1 MKEIG
6 ISFGIGAALGA
17 GFIKTFSTASK
28 GISGLNQEIIKLQR
42 TQKLL
47 EKYDGDKKALKE
59 KIEVIKKTKLAI
71 AELKTSMKDEKNQT
85 AENAKALQ
93 NLEKK
98 LNSLNSSYS
107 TELKHVRE
115 TAKVLRDKKVDLSN
129 TTEKYKELKKEIDRA
144 AEASKRFAKAE
155 ASKQVADKFSKIG
168 GTSIKMGAAGVGLL
182 YKPVQQA
189 ISAESNFAAVKK
201 QFNFKDKD
209 EEENFKKELHKIITE
224 KKIAIGLDELYAAAA
239 NAGQTGLDKDEA
251 IQYIELA
258 SKMGM
263 AFDMNREEAANAMF
277 NMKNSLNLSYDELV
291 ELTDRI
297 NYLGDVTN
305 SNAPTMTD
313 FMNRV
318 GSIGKVAGFSEKQVL
333 ALGASLTEQGMEAE
347 VAATGARKIL
357 VALNKGSAGTKS
369 QQEMFKSL
377 GIDPI
382 KLAKLAQED
391 SEKALFL
398 VFDKINAQ
406 KKEKRVAILTQ
417 LFGQEGLDASS
428 KFLNNLD
435 KVKENFNKVNG
446 DDAKGSVDKEA
457 DIKRGTTENQLAIT
471 MGKLSIAGSQ
481 LGALLLPEINKI
493 ITGFSNLLTKIT
505 EFQQLHPEGFKTFM
519 KIFGYGSV
527 ALLGFGSAL
536 KLISGGINMY
546 SNYMKVA
553 GFMTEHKFGTKIFS
567 VGKKLIGGVGKIA
580 KGFKALSLTVL
591 ASPVTWIIAGI
602 LALVAA
608 GYLLYKNW
616 DTVKA
621 KAAELKDKVVELI
634 DKFWFFMGP
643 LGWIVKAGMTV
654 YRNWDTIKQ
663 KAGELKDKIA
673 NMVTNILLKWD
684 SFKAATKE
692 ILGNVFKWMEDKWNN
707 LKEVGA
713 AVADFFTGIFDSISS
728 GIDKAIG
735 FGKKLLFI
743 GSDEEKAPP
752 GRRGYSTQP
761 NVKTYSYGGRGD
773 IPKYALGGIVN
784 SPTLAWVGEGG
795 NSESIIPH
803 DNSQRSLNLWEK
815 TGRLIGAY
823 ESSNN
828 SSSFTFTYSPVIY
841 TNDSQNID
849 NTLKKNKDE
858 AFDEF
863 KNMMKKYEREN
874 IRRGNGR

>member
-17 GFIKTFSTASK
+17 GFVKTFSTASK

-71 AELKTSMKDEKNQT
+71 AELKKSMKDEKNQT
-85 AENAKALQ
+85 TENAKVLQ

-115 TAKVLRDKKVDLSN
+115 TAKVLRDKKVDISN
-129 TTEKYKELKKEIDRA
+129 TAKTYKELQKEIDRA
-144 AEASKRFAKAE
+144 NEASKRFAKAE

-201 QFNFKDKD
+201 QFDFKDKA

-239 NAGQTGLDKDEA
+239 NAGQTGLNKDEA

-277 NMKNSLNLSYDELV
+277 NMRNSLNLSYDGLV

-297 NYLGDVTN
+297 NYLGDKTGA
-305 SNAPTMTD
+305 SASAITD
-313 FMNRV
+313 FTNRV
-318 GSIGKVAGFSEKQVL
+318 GSIGKVAGFSEKQVA
-333 ALGASLTEQGMEAE
+333 ALGASLIEQGMEAE

-357 VALNKGSAGTKS
+357 VALSKGNATTKN
-369 QQEMFKSL
+369 QAEVYKSL
-377 GIDPI
+377 GIDPV
-382 KLAKLAQED
+382 KLAKIAQED
-391 SEKALFL
+391 SEKALFM
-398 VFDKINAQ
+398 VFNEI
-406 KKEKRVAILTQ
+406 KKKSKDEQTAILTQ
-417 LFGQEGLDASS
+417 LFGQEGLDAGS
-428 KFLNNLD
+428 KFLTNMD
-435 KVKENFNKVNG
+435 KLKENLNKVNG
-446 DDAKGSVDKEA
+446 DEAKGSVDKEA

-505 EFQQLHPEGFKTFM
+505 EFQRLHPEGFKTFM

-546 SNYMKVA
+546 SNYMKIA

-567 VGKKLIGGVGKIA
+567 VGKKLLGGVGKIA

-621 KAAELKDKVVELI
+621 KAIELKDKVVGLI
-634 DKFWFFMGP
+634 DKFWFLMGP

-654 YRNWDTIKQ
+654 YRNWDTIKE

-684 SFKAATKE
+684 NFKAATKE
-692 ILGNVFKWMEDKWNN
+692 ILGNVFKWMEDKWNSI
-707 LKEVGA
+707 KEVGA
-713 AVADFFTGIFDSISS
+713 AVADFFIGIFDKIKS
-728 GIDKAIG
+728 GFETVVG
-735 FGKKLLFI
+735 WGKKILFI

-752 GRRGYSTQP
+752 GRRGYSQP
-761 NVKTYSYGGRGD
+761 NTKTYSYGGRGD
-773 IPKYALGGIVN
+773 IPKYALGGIVT

-795 NSESIIPH
+795 SSESIIPH

-815 TGRLIGAY
+815 TGKLIGAY

-841 TNDSQNID
+841 ANDSQNID
-849 NTLKKNKDE
+849 NTLRKNKDE

>member
-115 TAKVLRDKKVDLSN
+115 TAKVLRDKKVDISN
-129 TTEKYKELKKEIDRA
+129 TAKTYKELQKEIDRA
-144 AEASKRFAKAE
+144 NEASKRFAKAE
-155 ASKQVADKFSKIG
+155 SSKKIADRFSKIG
-168 GTSIKMGAAGVGLL
+168 GTSMKVGAAGLGLM

-189 ISAESNFAAVKK
+189 INAESNFAAVKK
-201 QFNFKDKD
+201 QFDFKDKD

-239 NAGQTGLDKDEA
+239 NAGQTGLNKDEA

-277 NMKNSLNLSYDELV
+277 NMRNSLNLSYDGLV

-297 NYLGDVTN
+297 NYLGDKTGA
-305 SNAPTMTD
+305 SAPAITD
-313 FMNRV
+313 FVNRI
-318 GSIGKVAGFSEKQVL
+318 GSIGKVAGFSEKQVA
-333 ALGASLTEQGMEAE
+333 ALGASLIEQGMEAE

-357 VALNKGSAGTKS
+357 VALSKGNATTKN
-369 QQEMFKSL
+369 QAEVYKSL
-377 GIDPI
+377 GIDPV
-382 KLAKLAQED
+382 KLAKIAQED
-391 SEKALFL
+391 SEKALFM
-398 VFDKINAQ
+398 VFNEI
-406 KKEKRVAILTQ
+406 KKKSKDEQTAILTQ
-417 LFGQEGLDASS
+417 LFGQEGLDAGS
-428 KFLNNLD
+428 KFLNNMD
-435 KVKENFNKVNG
+435 KLKENLNKVNG
-446 DDAKGSVDKEA
+446 EEAKGSVDKEA

-481 LGALLLPEINKI
+481 LGALLLPEISKI
-493 ITGFSNLLTKIT
+493 ITSFSNLLTKIT

-536 KLISGGINMY
+536 KIISGGINMY

-621 KAAELKDKVVELI
+621 KAAELKDKVVGLI

-684 SFKAATKE
+684 NFKAATKE
-692 ILGNVFKWMEDKWNN
+692 ILGNVFKWMEDKWNSI
-707 LKEVGA
+707 KEVGA
-713 AVADFFTGIFDSISS
+713 AVADFFTGIFDKIKS
-728 GIDKAIG
+728 GFDTVVG
-735 FGKKLLFI
+735 WGKKLLFI
-743 GSDEEKAPP
+743 GSDEKKAPP

-815 TGRLIGAY
+815 TGKLIGAY

>member
-115 TAKVLRDKKVDLSN
+115 TAKVLRDKKVDISN
-129 TTEKYKELKKEIDRA
+129 TAKTYKELQKEIDRA
-144 AEASKRFAKAE
+144 NEASKRFAKAE
-155 ASKQVADKFSKIG
+155 SSKKVADRFSKIG
-168 GTSIKMGAAGVGLL
+168 GTSMKVGAAGLGLM

-189 ISAESNFAAVKK
+189 INAESNFAAVKK
-201 QFNFKDKD
+201 QFDFKDKD

-239 NAGQTGLDKDEA
+239 NAGQTGLNKDEA

-277 NMKNSLNLSYDELV
+277 NMRNSLNLSYDGLV

-297 NYLGDVTN
+297 NYLGDKTGA
-305 SNAPTMTD
+305 SAPAITD
-313 FMNRV
+313 FVNRI
-318 GSIGKVAGFSEKQVL
+318 GSIGKVAGFSEKQVA
-333 ALGASLTEQGMEAE
+333 ALGASLIEQGMEAE

-357 VALNKGSAGTKS
+357 VALSKGNATTKN
-369 QQEMFKSL
+369 QAEVYKSL
-377 GIDPI
+377 GIDPV
-382 KLAKLAQED
+382 KLAKIAQED
-391 SEKALFL
+391 SEKALFM
-398 VFDKINAQ
+398 VFNEI
-406 KKEKRVAILTQ
+406 KKKSKDEQTAILTQ
-417 LFGQEGLDASS
+417 LFGQEGLDAGS
-428 KFLNNLD
+428 KFLNNMD
-435 KVKENFNKVNG
+435 KLKENLNKVNG
-446 DDAKGSVDKEA
+446 EEAKGSVDKEA

-493 ITGFSNLLTKIT
+493 ITSFSNLLTKIT

-536 KLISGGINMY
+536 KIISGGINMY

-621 KAAELKDKVVELI
+621 KAAELKDKVVGLI

-654 YRNWDTIKQ
+654 YRNWDAIKQ

-684 SFKAATKE
+684 NFKAATKE
-692 ILGNVFKWMEDKWNN
+692 ILGNVFKWMEDKWNSI
-707 LKEVGA
+707 KEVGA
-713 AVADFFTGIFDSISS
+713 AVADFFTGIFDKIKS
-728 GIDKAIG
+728 GFDTVVG
-735 FGKKLLFI
+735 WGKKLLFI
-743 GSDEEKAPP
+743 GSDEKKAPP

-784 SPTLAWVGEGG
+784 SPTLAWVGEGE

-828 SSSFTFTYSPVIY
+828 SNSFTFTYSPVIY
-841 TNDSQNID
+841 ANDSQNID

>member
-85 AENAKALQ
+85 AENVKALQ

-115 TAKVLRDKKVDLSN
+115 TAKVLRDKKVDISN
-129 TTEKYKELKKEIDRA
+129 TAKTYKELQKEIDRA
-144 AEASKRFAKAE
+144 NEASKRFAKAE
-155 ASKQVADKFSKIG
+155 SSKKVADRFSKIG
-168 GTSIKMGAAGVGLL
+168 GTSMKVGAAGLGLM

-189 ISAESNFAAVKK
+189 INAESNFAAVKK
-201 QFNFKDKD
+201 QFDFKDKD

-239 NAGQTGLDKDEA
+239 NAGQTGLNKDEA

-277 NMKNSLNLSYDELV
+277 NMRNSLNLSYDGLV

-297 NYLGDVTN
+297 NYLGDKTGA
-305 SNAPTMTD
+305 SAPAITD
-313 FMNRV
+313 FVNRI
-318 GSIGKVAGFSEKQVL
+318 GSIGKVAGFSEKQVA
-333 ALGASLTEQGMEAE
+333 ALGASLIEQGMEAE

-357 VALNKGSAGTKS
+357 VALSKGNATTKN
-369 QQEMFKSL
+369 QAEVYKSL
-377 GIDPI
+377 GIDPV
-382 KLAKLAQED
+382 KLAKIAQED
-391 SEKALFL
+391 SEKALFM
-398 VFDKINAQ
+398 VFNEI
-406 KKEKRVAILTQ
+406 KKKSKDEQTAILTQ
-417 LFGQEGLDASS
+417 LFGQEGLDAGS
-428 KFLNNLD
+428 KFLNNMD
-435 KVKENFNKVNG
+435 KLKENLNKVNG
-446 DDAKGSVDKEA
+446 EEAKGSVDKEA

-493 ITGFSNLLTKIT
+493 ITSFSNLLTKIT

-536 KLISGGINMY
+536 KIISGGINMY

-621 KAAELKDKVVELI
+621 KAAELKDKVVGLI

-684 SFKAATKE
+684 NFKAATKE
-692 ILGNVFKWMEDKWNN
+692 ILGNVFKWMEDKWNSI
-707 LKEVGA
+707 KEVGA
-713 AVADFFTGIFDSISS
+713 AVADFFTGIFDKIKS
-728 GIDKAIG
+728 GFDTVVG
-735 FGKKLLFI
+735 WGKKLLFI
-743 GSDEEKAPP
+743 GSDEKKAPP

-841 TNDSQNID
+841 ANDSQNID

>member
-6 ISFGIGAALGA
+6 ISFGIGAALGV
-17 GFIKTFSTASK
+17 GFTKTFSTASK

-115 TAKVLRDKKVDLSN
+115 TAKVLRDKKVDISN
-129 TTEKYKELKKEIDRA
+129 TAKTYKELQKEIDRA
-144 AEASKRFAKAE
+144 SEASKKFAKAE
-155 ASKQVADKFSKIG
+155 SSKKVADRFSKIG
-168 GTSIKMGAAGVGLL
+168 GTSMKAGAAGLGLM

-189 ISAESNFAAVKK
+189 INAESNFAAVKK
-201 QFNFKDKD
+201 QFDFKDKD

-239 NAGQTGLDKDEA
+239 NAGQTGLNKDEA

-277 NMKNSLNLSYDELV
+277 NMRNSLNLSYNGLV

-297 NYLGDVTN
+297 NYLGDKTGA
-305 SNAPTMTD
+305 SAPAITD
-313 FMNRV
+313 FVNRI
-318 GSIGKVAGFSEKQVL
+318 GSIGKVAGFSEKQVA
-333 ALGASLTEQGMEAE
+333 ALGASLIEQGMEAE

-357 VALNKGSAGTKS
+357 VALSKGNATTKN
-369 QQEMFKSL
+369 QAEVYKSL
-377 GIDPI
+377 GIDPV
-382 KLAKLAQED
+382 KLAKIAQED
-391 SEKALFL
+391 SEKALFM
-398 VFDKINAQ
+398 VFNEI
-406 KKEKRVAILTQ
+406 KKKSKDEQTAILTQ
-417 LFGQEGLDASS
+417 LFGQEGLDAGS
-428 KFLNNLD
+428 KFLNNMD
-435 KVKENFNKVNG
+435 KLKENLNKVNG
-446 DDAKGSVDKEA
+446 EEAKGSVDKEA

-481 LGALLLPEINKI
+481 LGALLLPERNKI
-493 ITGFSNLLTKIT
+493 ITSFSNLLTKIT

-536 KLISGGINMY
+536 KIISGGINMY

-621 KAAELKDKVVELI
+621 KAAELKDKVVGLI

-684 SFKAATKE
+684 NFKAATKE
-692 ILGNVFKWMEDKWNN
+692 ILGNVFKWMEDKWNSI
-707 LKEVGA
+707 KEVGA
-713 AVADFFTGIFDSISS
+713 AVADFFTGIFDKIKS
-728 GIDKAIG
+728 GFDTVVG
-735 FGKKLLFI
+735 WGKKLLFI
-743 GSDEEKAPP
+743 GSDEKKAPP
-752 GRRGYSTQP
+752 GRRGDSIQP

-841 TNDSQNID
+841 ANDSQNID

>member
-1 MKEIG
+1 M
-6 ISFGIGAALGA
+6 
-17 GFIKTFSTASK
+17 
-28 GISGLNQEIIKLQR
+28 
-42 TQKLL
+42 
-47 EKYDGDKKALKE
+47 DKLKE
-59 KIEVIKKTKLAI
+59 
-71 AELKTSMKDEKNQT
+71 
-85 AENAKALQ
+85 
-93 NLEKK
+93 NL
-98 LNSLNSSYS
+98 
-107 TELKHVRE
+107 
-115 TAKVLRDKKVDLSN
+115 
-129 TTEKYKELKKEIDRA
+129 
-144 AEASKRFAKAE
+144 
-155 ASKQVADKFSKIG
+155 
-168 GTSIKMGAAGVGLL
+168 
-182 YKPVQQA
+182 
-189 ISAESNFAAVKK
+189 
-201 QFNFKDKD
+201 
-209 EEENFKKELHKIITE
+209 
-224 KKIAIGLDELYAAAA
+224 
-239 NAGQTGLDKDEA
+239 
-251 IQYIELA
+251 
-258 SKMGM
+258 
-263 AFDMNREEAANAMF
+263 
-277 NMKNSLNLSYDELV
+277 
-291 ELTDRI
+291 
-297 NYLGDVTN
+297 
-305 SNAPTMTD
+305 
-313 FMNRV
+313 
-318 GSIGKVAGFSEKQVL
+318 
-333 ALGASLTEQGMEAE
+333 
-347 VAATGARKIL
+347 
-357 VALNKGSAGTKS
+357 
-369 QQEMFKSL
+369 
-377 GIDPI
+377 
-382 KLAKLAQED
+382 
-391 SEKALFL
+391 
-398 VFDKINAQ
+398 
-406 KKEKRVAILTQ
+406 
-417 LFGQEGLDASS
+417 
-428 KFLNNLD
+428 
-435 KVKENFNKVNG
+435 NKVNG
-446 DDAKGSVDKEA
+446 EEAKGSVDKEA

-493 ITGFSNLLTKIT
+493 ITSFSNLLTKIT

-536 KLISGGINMY
+536 KIISGGINMY

-621 KAAELKDKVVELI
+621 KAAELKDKVVGLI

-684 SFKAATKE
+684 NFKAATKE
-692 ILGNVFKWMEDKWNN
+692 ILGNVFKWMEDKWNSI
-707 LKEVGA
+707 KEVGA
-713 AVADFFTGIFDSISS
+713 AVADFFTGIFDKIKS
-728 GIDKAIG
+728 GFDTVVG
-735 FGKKLLFI
+735 WGKKLLFI
-743 GSDEEKAPP
+743 GSDEKKAPP

-828 SSSFTFTYSPVIY
+828 SNSFTFTYSPVIY
-841 TNDSQNID
+841 ANDSQNID

>member
-17 GFIKTFSTASK
+17 GFVKTFSTASK

-71 AELKTSMKDEKNQT
+71 AELKKSMKDEKNQT
-85 AENAKALQ
+85 TENAKVLQ

-115 TAKVLRDKKVDLSN
+115 TAKVLRDKKVDISN
-129 TTEKYKELKKEIDRA
+129 TAKTYKELQKEIDRA
-144 AEASKRFAKAE
+144 NEASKRFAKAE

-201 QFNFKDKD
+201 QFDFKDKA

-239 NAGQTGLDKDEA
+239 NAGQTGLNKDEA

-277 NMKNSLNLSYDELV
+277 NMRNSLNLSYDGLV

-297 NYLGDVTN
+297 NYLGDKTGA
-305 SNAPTMTD
+305 SASAITD
-313 FMNRV
+313 FTNRV
-318 GSIGKVAGFSEKQVL
+318 GSIGKVAGFSEKQVA
-333 ALGASLTEQGMEAE
+333 ALGASLIEQGMEAE

-357 VALNKGSAGTKS
+357 VALSKGNATTKN
-369 QQEMFKSL
+369 QAEVYKSL
-377 GIDPI
+377 GIDPV
-382 KLAKLAQED
+382 KLAKIAQED
-391 SEKALFL
+391 SEKALFM
-398 VFDKINAQ
+398 VFNEI
-406 KKEKRVAILTQ
+406 KKKSKDEQTAILTQ
-417 LFGQEGLDASS
+417 LFGQEGLDAGS
-428 KFLNNLD
+428 KFLTNMD
-435 KVKENFNKVNG
+435 KLKENLNKVNG
-446 DDAKGSVDKEA
+446 DEAKGSVDKEA

-505 EFQQLHPEGFKTFM
+505 EFQRLHPEGFKTFM

-546 SNYMKVA
+546 SNYMKIA

-567 VGKKLIGGVGKIA
+567 VGKKLLGGVGKIA

-621 KAAELKDKVVELI
+621 KAIELKDKVVGLI
-634 DKFWFFMGP
+634 DKFWFLMGP
-643 LGWIVKAGMTV
+643 LGWIAKAGITV
-654 YRNWDTIKQ
+654 YRNWDTIKE

-684 SFKAATKE
+684 NFKAATKE
-692 ILGNVFKWMEDKWNN
+692 ILGNVFKWMEDKWNSI
-707 LKEVGA
+707 KEVGA
-713 AVADFFTGIFDSISS
+713 AVADFFIGIFDKIKS
-728 GIDKAIG
+728 GFETVVG
-735 FGKKLLFI
+735 WGKKILFI

-752 GRRGYSTQP
+752 GRRGYSQT
-761 NVKTYSYGGRGD
+761 NIKTYSYGSRGD
-773 IPKYALGGIVN
+773 IPKYALGGIVT

-795 NSESIIPH
+795 SSESIIPH

-815 TGRLIGAY
+815 TGKLIGAY

-841 TNDSQNID
+841 ANDSQNID
-849 NTLKKNKDE
+849 NTLRKNKDE

>member
-6 ISFGIGAALGA
+6 ISFGIGAALGT
-17 GFIKTFSTASK
+17 GFVKTFSTASK

-42 TQKLL
+42 TQQLL
-47 EKYDGDKKALKE
+47 GKYDGDKKALKE

-71 AELKTSMKDEKNQT
+71 SELKASMKDEKNQT
-85 AENAKALQ
+85 AENTKALQ

-98 LNSLNSSYS
+98 LNSLNKSYS
-107 TELKHVRE
+107 AELKHVRE
-115 TAKVLRDKKVDLSN
+115 TAKVLRDKKVDISN
-129 TTEKYKELKKEIDRA
+129 TAKTYKELQKEIDRA
-144 AEASKRFAKAE
+144 AEARKRFAKAE
-155 ASKQVADKFSKIG
+155 SSKQVADKASKIG
-168 GTSIKMGAAGVGLL
+168 GTSMKIGAAGVGLL

-201 QFNFKDKD
+201 QFDFKDKK
-209 EEENFKKELHKIITE
+209 EEEDFKKELHKIITE

-239 NAGQTGLDKDEA
+239 NAGQTGLKQDEA
-251 IQYIELA
+251 IKYIELA
-258 SKMGM
+258 SKTGM
-263 AFDMNREEAANAMF
+263 AFDMNREEAASALF
-277 NMKNSLNLSYDELV
+277 NMKNSLSLTYDELV

-297 NYLGDVTN
+297 NYLGDKTGA
-305 SNAPTMTD
+305 SAPAITD
-313 FMNRV
+313 FVNRI
-318 GSIGKVAGFSEKQVL
+318 GSIGKVAGFSEKQVT
-333 ALGASLTEQGMEAE
+333 ALGASLIEQGMEAE

-377 GIDPI
+377 GIDPE
-382 KLAKLAQED
+382 KLAKLSQED
-391 SEKALFL
+391 SEKALLL
-398 VFDKINAQ
+398 VFNKIKAQDEDKQ
-406 KKEKRVAILTQ
+406 VAILTQ
-417 LFGQEGLDASS
+417 LFGQEGLDAAS
-428 KFLNNLD
+428 KFLNNTDRLKENLD
-435 KVKENFNKVNG
+435 KVNG
-446 DDAKGSVDKEA
+446 NEAKGSVDKEA

-493 ITGFSNLLTKIT
+493 ITSFSNLLTKIT

-536 KLISGGINMY
+536 KVISGGINMY
-546 SNYMKVA
+546 SNYMKIA

-567 VGKKLIGGVGKIA
+567 VGKKLLGGVGKVA
-580 KGFKALSLTVL
+580 KGFKALSITMLG
-591 ASPVTWIIAGI
+591 SPITWIIAGI

-621 KAAELKDKVVELI
+621 KAIELKDKVVGLI
-634 DKFWFFMGP
+634 DKFWFLMGP
-643 LGWIVKAGMTV
+643 LGWIAKAGITV
-654 YRNWDTIKQ
+654 YRNWDTIKE

-684 SFKAATKE
+684 DFKTATKE
-692 ILGNVFKWMEDKWNN
+692 ILGNVFKWMEDKWNSI
-707 LKEVGA
+707 KEVGA
-713 AVADFFTGIFDSISS
+713 AVADFFIGIFDKIKS
-728 GIDKAIG
+728 GFETVVG
-735 FGKKLLFI
+735 WGKKLLFI
-743 GSDEEKAPP
+743 DSDKEKAPP
-752 GRRGYSTQP
+752 GRRGNIP
-761 NVKTYSYGGRGD
+761 RGN
-773 IPKYALGGIVN
+773 IPQFALGGIVN

-795 NSESIIPH
+795 SSESIIPH
-803 DNSQRSLNLWEK
+803 DKSQRSLNLWEK

-823 ESSNN
+823 ENGNN
-828 SSSFTFTYSPVIY
+828 SSSFNLTYSPVIY
-841 TNDSQNID
+841 ANDSKD
-849 NTLKKNKDE
+849 VDSTLRKNKDE
-858 AFDEF
+858 AFNEF

>member
-297 NYLGDVTN
+297 NYLGDKTGA
-305 SNAPTMTD
+305 SAPAITD
-313 FMNRV
+313 FVNRI
-318 GSIGKVAGFSEKQVL
+318 GSIGKVAGFSEKQVA
-333 ALGASLTEQGMEAE
+333 ALGASLIEQGMEAE

-357 VALNKGSAGTKS
+357 VALSKGNATTKN
-369 QQEMFKSL
+369 QAEVYKSL
-377 GIDPI
+377 GIDPV
-382 KLAKLAQED
+382 KLAKIAQED
-391 SEKALFL
+391 SEKALFM
-398 VFDKINAQ
+398 VFNEI
-406 KKEKRVAILTQ
+406 KKKSKDEQTAILTQ
-417 LFGQEGLDASS
+417 LFGQEGLDAGS
-428 KFLNNLD
+428 KFLNNMD
-435 KVKENFNKVNG
+435 KLKENLNKVNG
-446 DDAKGSVDKEA
+446 EEAKGSVDKEA

-493 ITGFSNLLTKIT
+493 ITSFSNLLTKIT

-536 KLISGGINMY
+536 KIISGGINMY

-621 KAAELKDKVVELI
+621 KAAELKDKVVGLI

-684 SFKAATKE
+684 NFKAATKE

-743 GSDEEKAPP
+743 GSDEKKAPP
-752 GRRGYSTQP
+752 GRRGYSTQS

>member
-1 MKEIG
+1 MK
-6 ISFGIGAALGA
+6 
-17 GFIKTFSTASK
+17 
-28 GISGLNQEIIKLQR
+28 
-42 TQKLL
+42 
-47 EKYDGDKKALKE
+47 
-59 KIEVIKKTKLAI
+59 V
-71 AELKTSMKDEKNQT
+71 
-85 AENAKALQ
+85 
-93 NLEKK
+93 
-98 LNSLNSSYS
+98 
-107 TELKHVRE
+107 
-115 TAKVLRDKKVDLSN
+115 
-129 TTEKYKELKKEIDRA
+129 
-144 AEASKRFAKAE
+144 
-155 ASKQVADKFSKIG
+155 
-168 GTSIKMGAAGVGLL
+168 GAAGLGLM

-189 ISAESNFAAVKK
+189 INAESNFAAVKK
-201 QFNFKDKD
+201 QFDFKDKD

-239 NAGQTGLDKDEA
+239 NAGQTGLNKDEA

-277 NMKNSLNLSYDELV
+277 NMRNSLNLSYDGLV

-297 NYLGDVTN
+297 NYLGDKTGA
-305 SNAPTMTD
+305 SAPAITD
-313 FMNRV
+313 FVNRI
-318 GSIGKVAGFSEKQVL
+318 GSIGKVAGFSEKQVA
-333 ALGASLTEQGMEAE
+333 ALGASLIEQGMEAE

-357 VALNKGSAGTKS
+357 VALSKGNATTKN
-369 QQEMFKSL
+369 QAEVYKSL
-377 GIDPI
+377 GIDPV
-382 KLAKLAQED
+382 KLAKIAQED
-391 SEKALFL
+391 SEKALFM
-398 VFDKINAQ
+398 VFNEI
-406 KKEKRVAILTQ
+406 KKKSKDEQTAILTQ
-417 LFGQEGLDASS
+417 LFGQEGLDAGS
-428 KFLNNLD
+428 KFLNNMD
-435 KVKENFNKVNG
+435 KLKENLNKVNG
-446 DDAKGSVDKEA
+446 EEAKGSVDKEA

-493 ITGFSNLLTKIT
+493 ITSFSNLLTKIT

-536 KLISGGINMY
+536 KIISGGINMY

-591 ASPVTWIIAGI
+591 TSPVTWIIAGI

-621 KAAELKDKVVELI
+621 KAAELKDKVVGLI

-684 SFKAATKE
+684 NFKAATKE
-692 ILGNVFKWMEDKWNN
+692 ILGNVFKWMEDKWNSI
-707 LKEVGA
+707 KEVGA
-713 AVADFFTGIFDSISS
+713 AVADFFTGIFDKIKS
-728 GIDKAIG
+728 GFDTVVG
-735 FGKKLLFI
+735 WGKKLLFI
-743 GSDEEKAPP
+743 GSDEKKAPP

-828 SSSFTFTYSPVIY
+828 SNSFTFTYSPVIY
-841 TNDSQNID
+841 ANDSQNID

>member
-115 TAKVLRDKKVDLSN
+115 TAKVLRDKKVDISN
-129 TTEKYKELKKEIDRA
+129 TAKTYKELQKEIDRA
-144 AEASKRFAKAE
+144 NEASKRFAKAE
-155 ASKQVADKFSKIG
+155 SSKKIADRFSKIG
-168 GTSIKMGAAGVGLL
+168 GTSMKVGAAGLGLM

-189 ISAESNFAAVKK
+189 INAESNFAAVKK
-201 QFNFKDKD
+201 QFDFKDKD

-239 NAGQTGLDKDEA
+239 NAGQTGLNKDEA

-277 NMKNSLNLSYDELV
+277 NMRNSLNLSYDGLV

-297 NYLGDVTN
+297 NYLGDKTGA
-305 SNAPTMTD
+305 SAPAITD
-313 FMNRV
+313 FVNRI
-318 GSIGKVAGFSEKQVL
+318 GSIGKVAGFSEKQVA
-333 ALGASLTEQGMEAE
+333 ALGASLIEQGMEAE

-357 VALNKGSAGTKS
+357 VALSKGNATTKN
-369 QQEMFKSL
+369 QAEVYKSL
-377 GIDPI
+377 GIDPV
-382 KLAKLAQED
+382 KLAKIAQED
-391 SEKALFL
+391 SEKALFM
-398 VFDKINAQ
+398 VFNEI
-406 KKEKRVAILTQ
+406 KKKSKDEQTAILTQ
-417 LFGQEGLDASS
+417 LFGQEGLDAGS
-428 KFLNNLD
+428 KFLNNMD
-435 KVKENFNKVNG
+435 KLKENLNKVNG
-446 DDAKGSVDKEA
+446 EEAKGSVDKEA

-493 ITGFSNLLTKIT
+493 ITSFSNLLTKIT

-536 KLISGGINMY
+536 KIISGGINMY

-621 KAAELKDKVVELI
+621 KAAELKDKVVGLI

-684 SFKAATKE
+684 NFKAATKE
-692 ILGNVFKWMEDKWNN
+692 ILGNVFKWMEDKWNSI
-707 LKEVGA
+707 KEVGA
-713 AVADFFTGIFDSISS
+713 AVADFFTGIFDKIKS
-728 GIDKAIG
+728 GFDTVVG
-735 FGKKLLFI
+735 WGKKLLFI
-743 GSDEEKAPP
+743 GSDEKKAPP
-752 GRRGYSTQP
+752 GRRGYSKQP

-828 SSSFTFTYSPVIY
+828 SNSFTFTYSPVIY
-841 TNDSQNID
+841 ANDSQNID

>member
-1 MKEIG
+1 
-6 ISFGIGAALGA
+6 
-17 GFIKTFSTASK
+17 
-28 GISGLNQEIIKLQR
+28 
-42 TQKLL
+42 
-47 EKYDGDKKALKE
+47 
-59 KIEVIKKTKLAI
+59 
-71 AELKTSMKDEKNQT
+71 
-85 AENAKALQ
+85 
-93 NLEKK
+93 
-98 LNSLNSSYS
+98 
-107 TELKHVRE
+107 
-115 TAKVLRDKKVDLSN
+115 
-129 TTEKYKELKKEIDRA
+129 
-144 AEASKRFAKAE
+144 
-155 ASKQVADKFSKIG
+155 
-168 GTSIKMGAAGVGLL
+168 
-182 YKPVQQA
+182 
-189 ISAESNFAAVKK
+189 
-201 QFNFKDKD
+201 
-209 EEENFKKELHKIITE
+209 
-224 KKIAIGLDELYAAAA
+224 
-239 NAGQTGLDKDEA
+239 
-251 IQYIELA
+251 
-258 SKMGM
+258 
-263 AFDMNREEAANAMF
+263 
-277 NMKNSLNLSYDELV
+277 
-291 ELTDRI
+291 
-297 NYLGDVTN
+297 
-305 SNAPTMTD
+305 
-313 FMNRV
+313 
-318 GSIGKVAGFSEKQVL
+318 
-333 ALGASLTEQGMEAE
+333 MEAE

-357 VALNKGSAGTKS
+357 VALSKGNATTKN
-369 QQEMFKSL
+369 QAEVYKSL
-377 GIDPI
+377 GIDPV
-382 KLAKLAQED
+382 KLAKIAQED
-391 SEKALFL
+391 SEKALFM
-398 VFDKINAQ
+398 VFNEI
-406 KKEKRVAILTQ
+406 KKKSKDEQTAILTQ
-417 LFGQEGLDASS
+417 LFGQEGLDAGS
-428 KFLNNLD
+428 KFLNNMD
-435 KVKENFNKVNG
+435 KLKENLNKVNG
-446 DDAKGSVDKEA
+446 EEAKGSVDKEA

-493 ITGFSNLLTKIT
+493 ITSFSNLLTKIS

-536 KLISGGINMY
+536 KIISGGINMY

-591 ASPVTWIIAGI
+591 ASPITWIIAGI

-621 KAAELKDKVVELI
+621 KAVELKDKVVGLI

-684 SFKAATKE
+684 NFKAATKE
-692 ILGNVFKWMEDKWNN
+692 ILGNVFKWMEDKWNSI
-707 LKEVGA
+707 KEVGA
-713 AVADFFTGIFDSISS
+713 AVADFFTGIFDKIKS
-728 GIDKAIG
+728 GFDTVVG
-735 FGKKLLFI
+735 WGKKLLFI
-743 GSDEEKAPP
+743 GSDEKKAPP

-815 TGRLIGAY
+815 TGRLIGAF
-823 ESSNN
+823 EKTDSSN
-828 SSSFTFTYSPVIY
+828 SFTFTYAPVINA
-841 TNDSQNID
+841 NDSKGVDEVI
-849 NTLKKNKDE
+849 KKNQID
-858 AFDEF
+858 AFNEF

>member
-115 TAKVLRDKKVDLSN
+115 TAKVLRDKKVDISN
-129 TTEKYKELKKEIDRA
+129 TAKTYKELQKEIDRA
-144 AEASKRFAKAE
+144 SEASKKFAKAE
-155 ASKQVADKFSKIG
+155 SSKKVADRFSKIG
-168 GTSIKMGAAGVGLL
+168 GTSMKVGAAGLGLM

-189 ISAESNFAAVKK
+189 INAESNFAAVKK
-201 QFNFKDKD
+201 QFDFKDKD

-239 NAGQTGLDKDEA
+239 NAGQTGLNKDEA

-277 NMKNSLNLSYDELV
+277 NMRNSLNLSYDGLV

-297 NYLGDVTN
+297 NYLGDKTGA
-305 SNAPTMTD
+305 SAPAITD
-313 FMNRV
+313 FVNRI
-318 GSIGKVAGFSEKQVL
+318 GSIGKVAGFSEKQVA
-333 ALGASLTEQGMEAE
+333 ALGASLIEQGMEAE

-357 VALNKGSAGTKS
+357 VALSKGNATTKN
-369 QQEMFKSL
+369 QAEVYKSL
-377 GIDPI
+377 GIDPV
-382 KLAKLAQED
+382 KLAKIAQED
-391 SEKALFL
+391 SEKALFM
-398 VFDKINAQ
+398 VFNEI
-406 KKEKRVAILTQ
+406 KKKSKDEQTAILTQ
-417 LFGQEGLDASS
+417 LFGQEGLDAGS
-428 KFLNNLD
+428 KFLNNMD
-435 KVKENFNKVNG
+435 KLKENLNKVNG
-446 DDAKGSVDKEA
+446 EEAKGSVDKEA

-493 ITGFSNLLTKIT
+493 ITSFSNLLTKIT

-536 KLISGGINMY
+536 KIISGGINMY

-567 VGKKLIGGVGKIA
+567 VGKKLIGGVGKIV

-621 KAAELKDKVVELI
+621 KAAELKDKVVGLI

-684 SFKAATKE
+684 NFKAATKE
-692 ILGNVFKWMEDKWNN
+692 ILGNVFKWMEDKWNSI
-707 LKEVGA
+707 KEVGA
-713 AVADFFTGIFDSISS
+713 AVADFFTGIFDKIKS
-728 GIDKAIG
+728 GFDTVVG
-735 FGKKLLFI
+735 WGKKLLFI
-743 GSDEEKAPP
+743 GSDEKKAPP

-828 SSSFTFTYSPVIY
+828 SNSFTFTYSPVIY
-841 TNDSQNID
+841 ANDSQNID

>member
-17 GFIKTFSTASK
+17 GFVKTFSTASK

-71 AELKTSMKDEKNQT
+71 AELKKSMKDEKNQT
-85 AENAKALQ
+85 TENAKALQ

-115 TAKVLRDKKVDLSN
+115 TAKVLRDKKVDISN
-129 TTEKYKELKKEIDRA
+129 TAKTYKELQKEIDRA
-144 AEASKRFAKAE
+144 NEASKRFAKAE
-155 ASKQVADKFSKIG
+155 ASKQVADKFSKVG
-168 GTSIKMGAAGVGLL
+168 GTSIKIGAAGVGLL

-201 QFNFKDKD
+201 QFDFKDKA

-239 NAGQTGLDKDEA
+239 NAGQTGLNKDEA

-277 NMKNSLNLSYDELV
+277 NMRNSLNLSYDGLV

-297 NYLGDVTN
+297 NYLGDKTGA
-305 SNAPTMTD
+305 SAPAITD
-313 FMNRV
+313 FVNRI
-318 GSIGKVAGFSEKQVL
+318 GSIGKVAGFSEKQVA
-333 ALGASLTEQGMEAE
+333 ALGASLIEQGMEAE

-357 VALNKGSAGTKS
+357 VALSKGNGTTKN
-369 QQEMFKSL
+369 QAEVYKSL
-377 GIDPI
+377 GIDPV
-382 KLAKLAQED
+382 KLAKIAQED
-391 SEKALFL
+391 SEKALFM
-398 VFDKINAQ
+398 VFNEI
-406 KKEKRVAILTQ
+406 KKKSKDEQTAILTQ
-417 LFGQEGLDASS
+417 LFGQEGLDAGS
-428 KFLNNLD
+428 KFLNNMD
-435 KVKENFNKVNG
+435 KLKENLNKVNG
-446 DDAKGSVDKEA
+446 EEAKGSVDKEA

-493 ITGFSNLLTKIT
+493 ITSFSNLLTKIT

-536 KLISGGINMY
+536 KIISGGINMY

-621 KAAELKDKVVELI
+621 KAAELKDKVVGLI

-684 SFKAATKE
+684 NFKAATKE
-692 ILGNVFKWMEDKWNN
+692 ILGNVFKWMEDKWNSI
-707 LKEVGA
+707 KEVGA
-713 AVADFFTGIFDSISS
+713 AVADFFTGIFDKIKS
-728 GIDKAIG
+728 GFDTVIG
-735 FGKKLLFI
+735 WGKKLLFI
-743 GSDEEKAPP
+743 GSDEKKAPP

>member
-6 ISFGIGAALGA
+6 ISFGIGAALGV
-17 GFIKTFSTASK
+17 GFTKTFSTASK

-115 TAKVLRDKKVDLSN
+115 TAKVLRDKKVDISN
-129 TTEKYKELKKEIDRA
+129 TAKTYKELQKEIDRA
-144 AEASKRFAKAE
+144 SEASKKFAKAE
-155 ASKQVADKFSKIG
+155 SSKKVADRFSKIG
-168 GTSIKMGAAGVGLL
+168 GTSMKAGAAGLGLM

-189 ISAESNFAAVKK
+189 INAESNFVAVKK
-201 QFNFKDKD
+201 QFDFKDKD

-239 NAGQTGLDKDEA
+239 NAGQTGLNKDEA

-277 NMKNSLNLSYDELV
+277 NMRNSLNLSYDGLV

-297 NYLGDVTN
+297 NYLGDKTGA
-305 SNAPTMTD
+305 SAPAITD
-313 FMNRV
+313 FVNRI
-318 GSIGKVAGFSEKQVL
+318 GSIGKVAGFSEKQVA
-333 ALGASLTEQGMEAE
+333 ALGASLIEQGMEAE

-357 VALNKGSAGTKS
+357 VALSKGNATTKN
-369 QQEMFKSL
+369 QAEVYKSL
-377 GIDPI
+377 GIDPV
-382 KLAKLAQED
+382 KLAKIAQED
-391 SEKALFL
+391 SEKALFM
-398 VFDKINAQ
+398 VFNEI
-406 KKEKRVAILTQ
+406 KKKSKDEQTAILTQ
-417 LFGQEGLDASS
+417 LFGQEGLDAGS
-428 KFLNNLD
+428 KFLNNMD
-435 KVKENFNKVNG
+435 KLKENLNKVNG
-446 DDAKGSVDKEA
+446 EEAKGSVDKEA

-493 ITGFSNLLTKIT
+493 ITSFSNLLTKIT

-536 KLISGGINMY
+536 KIISGGINMY

-591 ASPVTWIIAGI
+591 TSPVTWIIAGI

-616 DTVKA
+616 DTIKA
-621 KAAELKDKVVELI
+621 KAAELKDKVVGLI

-684 SFKAATKE
+684 NFKAATKE
-692 ILGNVFKWMEDKWNN
+692 ILGNVFKWMEDKWNSI
-707 LKEVGA
+707 KEVGA
-713 AVADFFTGIFDSISS
+713 AVADFFTGIFDKIKS
-728 GIDKAIG
+728 GFDTVVG
-735 FGKKLLFI
+735 WGKKLLFI
-743 GSDEEKAPP
+743 GSDEKKAPP

-828 SSSFTFTYSPVIY
+828 SNSFTFTYSPVIY
-841 TNDSQNID
+841 ANDSQNID

>member
-71 AELKTSMKDEKNQT
+71 VELKASMKDEKNQT

-115 TAKVLRDKKVDLSN
+115 TAKVLRDKKVDISN
-129 TTEKYKELKKEIDRA
+129 TAKTYNELQKEIDRA
-144 AEASKRFAKAE
+144 SEASKKFAKAE
-155 ASKQVADKFSKIG
+155 SSKKVADRFSKIG
-168 GTSIKMGAAGVGLL
+168 GTSMKAGAAGLGLM
-182 YKPVQQA
+182 YKPAQQA
-189 ISAESNFAAVKK
+189 INAESNFAAVKK
-201 QFNFKDKD
+201 QFDFKDKD

-239 NAGQTGLDKDEA
+239 NAGQTGLNKDEA
-251 IQYIELA
+251 IQYVELA

-263 AFDMNREEAANAMF
+263 AFDMDREEAAKSMF
-277 NMKNSLNLSYDELV
+277 NMKNALNLSYDELV

-297 NYLGDVTN
+297 NYLGDQTGA
-305 SNAPTMTD
+305 NAPAITD
-313 FMNRV
+313 FVNRI
-318 GSIGKVAGFSEKQVL
+318 GSIGKVAGFSEKQVA
-333 ALGASLTEQGMEAE
+333 ALGASLIEQGMEAE

-357 VALNKGSAGTKS
+357 VALSKGNATTKN
-369 QQEMFKSL
+369 QAEVYKSL
-377 GIDPI
+377 GIDPV
-382 KLAKLAQED
+382 KLAKIAQED
-391 SEKALFL
+391 SEKALFM
-398 VFDKINAQ
+398 VFNEI
-406 KKEKRVAILTQ
+406 KKKSKDEQTAILTQ
-417 LFGQEGLDASS
+417 LFGQEGLDAGS
-428 KFLNNLD
+428 KFLNNMD
-435 KVKENFNKVNG
+435 KLKENLNKVNG
-446 DDAKGSVDKEA
+446 EEAKGSVDKEA

-493 ITGFSNLLTKIT
+493 ITSFSNLLTKIS

-536 KLISGGINMY
+536 KIISGGINMY

-591 ASPVTWIIAGI
+591 ASPITWIIAGI

-621 KAAELKDKVVELI
+621 KAVELKDKVVGLI

-684 SFKAATKE
+684 NFKAATKE
-692 ILGNVFKWMEDKWNN
+692 ILGNVFKWMEDKWNSI
-707 LKEVGA
+707 KEVGA
-713 AVADFFTGIFDSISS
+713 AVADFFTGIFDKIKS
-728 GIDKAIG
+728 GFDTVVG
-735 FGKKLLFI
+735 WGKKLLFI
-743 GSDEEKAPP
+743 GSDEKKAPP

-841 TNDSQNID
+841 ANDSQNID

>member
-1 MKEIG
+1 
-6 ISFGIGAALGA
+6 
-17 GFIKTFSTASK
+17 
-28 GISGLNQEIIKLQR
+28 
-42 TQKLL
+42 
-47 EKYDGDKKALKE
+47 
-59 KIEVIKKTKLAI
+59 
-71 AELKTSMKDEKNQT
+71 
-85 AENAKALQ
+85 
-93 NLEKK
+93 
-98 LNSLNSSYS
+98 
-107 TELKHVRE
+107 
-115 TAKVLRDKKVDLSN
+115 
-129 TTEKYKELKKEIDRA
+129 
-144 AEASKRFAKAE
+144 
-155 ASKQVADKFSKIG
+155 
-168 GTSIKMGAAGVGLL
+168 
-182 YKPVQQA
+182 
-189 ISAESNFAAVKK
+189 
-201 QFNFKDKD
+201 
-209 EEENFKKELHKIITE
+209 
-224 KKIAIGLDELYAAAA
+224 
-239 NAGQTGLDKDEA
+239 
-251 IQYIELA
+251 
-258 SKMGM
+258 
-263 AFDMNREEAANAMF
+263 MNREEAANAMF
-277 NMKNSLNLSYDELV
+277 NMRNSLNLSYNGLV

-297 NYLGDVTN
+297 NYLGDKTGA
-305 SNAPTMTD
+305 SAPAITD
-313 FMNRV
+313 FVNRI
-318 GSIGKVAGFSEKQVL
+318 GSIGKVAGFSEKQVA
-333 ALGASLTEQGMEAE
+333 ALGASLIEQGMEAE

-357 VALNKGSAGTKS
+357 VALSKGNATTKN
-369 QQEMFKSL
+369 QAEVYKSL
-377 GIDPI
+377 GIDPV
-382 KLAKLAQED
+382 KLAKIAQED
-391 SEKALFL
+391 SEKALFM
-398 VFDKINAQ
+398 VFNEI
-406 KKEKRVAILTQ
+406 KKKSKDEQTAILTQ
-417 LFGQEGLDASS
+417 LFGQEGLDAGS
-428 KFLNNLD
+428 KFLNNMD
-435 KVKENFNKVNG
+435 KLKENLNKVNG
-446 DDAKGSVDKEA
+446 EEAKGSVDKEA

-493 ITGFSNLLTKIT
+493 ITSFSNLLTKIT

-536 KLISGGINMY
+536 KIISGGINMY

-621 KAAELKDKVVELI
+621 KAAELKDKVVGLI

-684 SFKAATKE
+684 NFKAATKE
-692 ILGNVFKWMEDKWNN
+692 ILGNVFKWMEDKWNSI
-707 LKEVGA
+707 KEVGA
-713 AVADFFTGIFDSISS
+713 AVADFFTGIFDKIKS
-728 GIDKAIG
+728 GFDTVVG
-735 FGKKLLFI
+735 WGKKLLFI
-743 GSDEEKAPP
+743 GSDEKKAPP

-823 ESSNN
+823 ENSNN

-841 TNDSQNID
+841 ANDSQNID

>member
-1 MKEIG
+1 
-6 ISFGIGAALGA
+6 
-17 GFIKTFSTASK
+17 
-28 GISGLNQEIIKLQR
+28 
-42 TQKLL
+42 
-47 EKYDGDKKALKE
+47 
-59 KIEVIKKTKLAI
+59 
-71 AELKTSMKDEKNQT
+71 
-85 AENAKALQ
+85 
-93 NLEKK
+93 
-98 LNSLNSSYS
+98 
-107 TELKHVRE
+107 
-115 TAKVLRDKKVDLSN
+115 
-129 TTEKYKELKKEIDRA
+129 
-144 AEASKRFAKAE
+144 
-155 ASKQVADKFSKIG
+155 
-168 GTSIKMGAAGVGLL
+168 
-182 YKPVQQA
+182 
-189 ISAESNFAAVKK
+189 
-201 QFNFKDKD
+201 
-209 EEENFKKELHKIITE
+209 
-224 KKIAIGLDELYAAAA
+224 
-239 NAGQTGLDKDEA
+239 
-251 IQYIELA
+251 
-258 SKMGM
+258 
-263 AFDMNREEAANAMF
+263 MF
-277 NMKNSLNLSYDELV
+277 NMRNSLNLSYDGLV

-297 NYLGDVTN
+297 NYLGDKTGA
-305 SNAPTMTD
+305 SAPAITD
-313 FMNRV
+313 FVNRI
-318 GSIGKVAGFSEKQVL
+318 GSIGKVAGFSEKQVA
-333 ALGASLTEQGMEAE
+333 ALGASLIEQGMEAE

-357 VALNKGSAGTKS
+357 VALSKGNATTKN
-369 QQEMFKSL
+369 QAEVYKSL
-377 GIDPI
+377 GIDPV
-382 KLAKLAQED
+382 KLAKIAQED
-391 SEKALFL
+391 SEKALFM
-398 VFDKINAQ
+398 VFNEI
-406 KKEKRVAILTQ
+406 KKKSKDEQTAILTQ
-417 LFGQEGLDASS
+417 LFGQEGLDAGS
-428 KFLNNLD
+428 KFLNNMD
-435 KVKENFNKVNG
+435 KLKENLNKVNG
-446 DDAKGSVDKEA
+446 EEAKGSVDKEA

-493 ITGFSNLLTKIT
+493 ITSFSNLLTKIT

-536 KLISGGINMY
+536 KIISGGINMY

-591 ASPVTWIIAGI
+591 TSPVTWIIAGI

-616 DTVKA
+616 DTIKA
-621 KAAELKDKVVELI
+621 KAAELKDKVVGLI

-684 SFKAATKE
+684 NFKAATKE
-692 ILGNVFKWMEDKWNN
+692 ILGNVFKWMEDKWNSI
-707 LKEVGA
+707 KEVGA
-713 AVADFFTGIFDSISS
+713 AVADFFTGIFDKIKS
-728 GIDKAIG
+728 GFDTVVG
-735 FGKKLLFI
+735 WGKKLLFI
-743 GSDEEKAPP
+743 GSDEKKAPP

-828 SSSFTFTYSPVIY
+828 SNSFTFTYSPVIY
-841 TNDSQNID
+841 ANDSQNID

>member
-6 ISFGIGAALGA
+6 ISFGIGAALGT
-17 GFIKTFSTASK
+17 GFAKTFSLASK
-28 GISGLNQEIIKLQR
+28 GVSGLNQEIIKLQR
-42 TQKLL
+42 TQQLL
-47 EKYDGDKKALKE
+47 GRYNEDKKALKE

-71 AELKTSMKDEKNQT
+71 SELKASMKDEKNQT
-85 AENAKALQ
+85 AENAKGLQ

-98 LNSLNSSYS
+98 LDSLNKSYS
-107 TELKHVRE
+107 AELKHVRE

-144 AEASKRFAKAE
+144 AEASKKFAKAE
-155 ASKQVADKFSKIG
+155 SSKQVADKVSKIG
-168 GTSIKMGAAGVGLL
+168 GASIKAGAAGVGLL

-201 QFNFKDKD
+201 QFNFENK
-209 EEENFKKELHKIITE
+209 EEEEKFKKELHKIITE

-239 NAGQTGLDKDEA
+239 NAGQTGLKQDEA

-277 NMKNSLNLSYDELV
+277 NMKNALNLSYDELV

-297 NYLGDVTN
+297 NYLGDKTGA
-305 SNAPTMTD
+305 NAPAITD
-313 FMNRV
+313 FVNRI
-318 GSIGKVAGFSEKQVL
+318 GSIGKVAGFSEKQVT
-333 ALGASLTEQGMEAE
+333 ALGASMIEQGMEAE

-369 QQEMFKSL
+369 QQEMFRTL
-377 GIDPI
+377 GIDPE
-382 KLAKLAQED
+382 KLAKLSQED
-391 SEKALFL
+391 SEKALLL
-398 VFDKINAQ
+398 VFNKIKAQ
-406 KKEKRVAILTQ
+406 DPNKRVAILTQ
-417 LFGQEGLDASS
+417 LFGQEGLEAAS
-428 KFLNNLD
+428 KFLNNIDRL
-435 KVKENFNKVNG
+435 KENFDKVNG
-446 DDAKGSVDKEA
+446 DEAKGSVDKEA

-493 ITGFSNLLTKIT
+493 ITSFSNLLTKIT

-546 SNYMKVA
+546 SNYMKIA

-567 VGKKLIGGVGKIA
+567 VGKKLIGGVGKVA
-580 KGFKALSLTVL
+580 KGFKALSMTVL
-591 ASPVTWIIAGI
+591 ASPITWIIA
-602 LALVAA
+602 ALIAA

-621 KAAELKDKVVELI
+621 KAIELKDKVVGLI
-634 DKFWFFMGP
+634 DKFWFLMGP
-643 LGWIVKAGMTV
+643 LGWIAKAGITV
-654 YRNWDTIKQ
+654 YRNWDTIKE
-663 KAGELKDKIA
+663 KAGELKEKIA
-673 NMVTNILLKWD
+673 SMVTNIVLKWEN
-684 SFKAATKE
+684 FKAASME
-692 ILGNVFKWMEDKWNN
+692 ILGSVFKWMDEKWTS
-707 LKEVGA
+707 LKETGMA
-713 AVADFFTGIFDSISS
+713 IADFFTGIFKEISN

-735 FGKKLLFI
+735 WGKKLLFI
-743 GSDEEKAPP
+743 DERKAPP
-752 GRRGYSTQP
+752 GRRGDIPQ
-761 NVKTYSYGGRGD
+761 NNGKVYSYGGRGD
-773 IPKYALGGIVN
+773 IPQFALGGIVN

-795 NSESIIPH
+795 SSESIIPH

-823 ESSNN
+823 ENGNN
-828 SSSFTFTYSPVIY
+828 SSSFNLTYSPVIY
-841 TNDSQNID
+841 ANDSKDVD
-849 NTLKKNKDE
+849 NTLRKNRDE
-858 AFDEF
+858 AFNEF

>member
-6 ISFGIGAALGA
+6 ISFGIGAALGV
-17 GFIKTFSTASK
+17 GFTKTFSTASK

-115 TAKVLRDKKVDLSN
+115 TAKVLRDKKVDISN
-129 TTEKYKELKKEIDRA
+129 TAKTYKELQKEIDRA
-144 AEASKRFAKAE
+144 SEASKKFAKAE
-155 ASKQVADKFSKIG
+155 SSKKVADRFSKIG
-168 GTSIKMGAAGVGLL
+168 GTSMKAGAAGLGLM

-189 ISAESNFAAVKK
+189 INAESNFAAVKK
-201 QFNFKDKD
+201 QFDFKDKD

-239 NAGQTGLDKDEA
+239 NAGQTGLNKDEA

-277 NMKNSLNLSYDELV
+277 NMRNSLNLSYNGLV

-297 NYLGDVTN
+297 NYLGDKTGA
-305 SNAPTMTD
+305 SAPAITD
-313 FMNRV
+313 FVNRI
-318 GSIGKVAGFSEKQVL
+318 GSIGKVAGFSEKQVA
-333 ALGASLTEQGMEAE
+333 ALGASLIEQGMEAE

-357 VALNKGSAGTKS
+357 VALSKGNATTKN
-369 QQEMFKSL
+369 QAEVYKSL
-377 GIDPI
+377 GIDPV
-382 KLAKLAQED
+382 KLAKIAQED
-391 SEKALFL
+391 SEKALFM
-398 VFDKINAQ
+398 VFNEI
-406 KKEKRVAILTQ
+406 KKKSKDEQTAILTQ
-417 LFGQEGLDASS
+417 LFGQEGLDAGS
-428 KFLNNLD
+428 KFLNNMD
-435 KVKENFNKVNG
+435 KLKENLNKVNG
-446 DDAKGSVDKEA
+446 EEAKGSVDKEA

-493 ITGFSNLLTKIT
+493 ITSFSNLLTKIT

-536 KLISGGINMY
+536 KIISGGINMY

-621 KAAELKDKVVELI
+621 KAAELKDKVVGLI

-684 SFKAATKE
+684 NFKAATKE
-692 ILGNVFKWMEDKWNN
+692 ILGNVFKWMEDKWNSI
-707 LKEVGA
+707 KEVGA
-713 AVADFFTGIFDSISS
+713 AVADFFTGIFDKIKS
-728 GIDKAIG
+728 GFDTVVG
-735 FGKKLLFI
+735 WGKKLLFI
-743 GSDEEKAPP
+743 GSDEKKAPP

-841 TNDSQNID
+841 ANDSQNID

>member
-85 AENAKALQ
+85 AENAKVLQ

-115 TAKVLRDKKVDLSN
+115 TAKVLRDKKVDISN
-129 TTEKYKELKKEIDRA
+129 TAKTYKELQKEIDRA
-144 AEASKRFAKAE
+144 NEASKRFAKAE
-155 ASKQVADKFSKIG
+155 SSKKVADRFSKIG
-168 GTSIKMGAAGVGLL
+168 GTSMKVGAAGLGLM

-189 ISAESNFAAVKK
+189 INAESNFAAVKK
-201 QFNFKDKD
+201 QFDFKDKD

-239 NAGQTGLDKDEA
+239 NAGQTGLNKDEA

-277 NMKNSLNLSYDELV
+277 NMRNSLNLSYDGLV

-297 NYLGDVTN
+297 NYLGDKTGA
-305 SNAPTMTD
+305 SAPAITD
-313 FMNRV
+313 FVNRI
-318 GSIGKVAGFSEKQVL
+318 GSIGKVAGFSEKQVA
-333 ALGASLTEQGMEAE
+333 ALGASLIEQGMEAE

-357 VALNKGSAGTKS
+357 VALSKGNATTKN
-369 QQEMFKSL
+369 QAEVYKSL
-377 GIDPI
+377 GIDPV
-382 KLAKLAQED
+382 KLAKIAQED
-391 SEKALFL
+391 SEKALFM
-398 VFDKINAQ
+398 VFNEI
-406 KKEKRVAILTQ
+406 KKKSKDEQTAILTQ
-417 LFGQEGLDASS
+417 LFGQEGLDAGS
-428 KFLNNLD
+428 KFLNNMD
-435 KVKENFNKVNG
+435 KLKENLNKVNG
-446 DDAKGSVDKEA
+446 EEAKGSVDKEA

-493 ITGFSNLLTKIT
+493 ITSFSNLLTKIT

-536 KLISGGINMY
+536 KIISGGINMY

-621 KAAELKDKVVELI
+621 KAAELKDKVVGLI

-684 SFKAATKE
+684 NFKAATKE
-692 ILGNVFKWMEDKWNN
+692 ILGNVFKWMEDKWNSI
-707 LKEVGA
+707 KEVGA
-713 AVADFFTGIFDSISS
+713 VVADFFTGIFDKIKS
-728 GIDKAIG
+728 GFDTVVG
-735 FGKKLLFI
+735 WGKKLLFI
-743 GSDEEKAPP
+743 GSDEKKAPP

-841 TNDSQNID
+841 ANDSQNID

>member
-1 MKEIG
+1 M
-6 ISFGIGAALGA
+6 
-17 GFIKTFSTASK
+17 
-28 GISGLNQEIIKLQR
+28 
-42 TQKLL
+42 
-47 EKYDGDKKALKE
+47 
-59 KIEVIKKTKLAI
+59 
-71 AELKTSMKDEKNQT
+71 
-85 AENAKALQ
+85 
-93 NLEKK
+93 
-98 LNSLNSSYS
+98 
-107 TELKHVRE
+107 
-115 TAKVLRDKKVDLSN
+115 
-129 TTEKYKELKKEIDRA
+129 
-144 AEASKRFAKAE
+144 
-155 ASKQVADKFSKIG
+155 
-168 GTSIKMGAAGVGLL
+168 

-189 ISAESNFAAVKK
+189 INAESNFAAVKK
-201 QFNFKDKD
+201 QFDFKDKD

-239 NAGQTGLDKDEA
+239 NAGQTGLNKDEA

-277 NMKNSLNLSYDELV
+277 NMRNSLNLSYDGLV

-297 NYLGDVTN
+297 NYLGDKTGA
-305 SNAPTMTD
+305 SAPAITD
-313 FMNRV
+313 FVNRI
-318 GSIGKVAGFSEKQVL
+318 GSIGKVAGFSEKQVA
-333 ALGASLTEQGMEAE
+333 ALGASLIEQGMEAE

-357 VALNKGSAGTKS
+357 VALSKGNATTKN
-369 QQEMFKSL
+369 QAEVYKSL
-377 GIDPI
+377 GIDPV
-382 KLAKLAQED
+382 KLAKIAQED
-391 SEKALFL
+391 SEKALFM
-398 VFDKINAQ
+398 VFNEI
-406 KKEKRVAILTQ
+406 KKKSKDEQTAILTQ
-417 LFGQEGLDASS
+417 LFGQEGLDAGS
-428 KFLNNLD
+428 KFLNNMD
-435 KVKENFNKVNG
+435 KLKENLNKVNG
-446 DDAKGSVDKEA
+446 EEAKGSVDKEA

-493 ITGFSNLLTKIT
+493 ITSFSNLLTKIT

-536 KLISGGINMY
+536 KIISGGINMY

-591 ASPVTWIIAGI
+591 TSPVTWIIAGI

-616 DTVKA
+616 DTIKA
-621 KAAELKDKVVELI
+621 KAAELKDKVVGLI

-684 SFKAATKE
+684 NFKAATKE
-692 ILGNVFKWMEDKWNN
+692 ILGNVFKWMEDKWNSI
-707 LKEVGA
+707 KEVGA
-713 AVADFFTGIFDSISS
+713 AVADFFTGIFDKIKS
-728 GIDKAIG
+728 GFDTVVG
-735 FGKKLLFI
+735 WGKKLLFI
-743 GSDEEKAPP
+743 GSDEKKAPP

-841 TNDSQNID
+841 ANDSQNID